1 MTVGDTSLRIFKWV
15 PVTETKS
22 DDVSV
27 RILCIVSFF
36 EVVVHRYFVC
46 PLVCS
51 TEEQKEEGQRGEIRI
66 GVDDSREQ
74 FLSGNDGHARSVRG
88 RVS

>member
-15 PVTETKS
+15 PVTEPKS
-22 DDVSV
+22 DDVSG
-27 RILCIVSFF
+27 RILCIVSFY
-36 EVVVHRYFVC
+36 EVVVNRYFVW
-46 PLVCS
+46 P
-51 TEEQKEEGQRGEIRI
+51 TEEQKEEGQRGEIWI